1 MARSG
6 FTHGYWI
13 KNAPA
18 RVILRSIGL
27 VAATTMLAVVIT
39 SGVVAQTLTDPN
51 SQTKMSSPQ
60 VATKSRPTG
69 RMKSCSLFGAGF
81 VNVPGTD
88 ACVKIGGYVTV
99 EGTAKQGR

>member
-1 MARSG
+1 MDRSG
-6 FTHGYWI
+6 FTDGYWI

-18 RVILRSIGL
+18 RVILRSTGL

-39 SGVVAQTLTDPN
+39 SAVVAQTLTDPN
-51 SQTKMSSPQ
+51 SRTKMSSPQ
-60 VATKSRPTG
+60 VPAKSQPTG
-69 RMKSCSLFGAGF
+69 RVKSCNIYGSGF

-99 EGTAKQGR
+99 EGTSKQGR